1 MSVDTNENS
10 KYLVV
15 RLRNPG
21 KRNKSYQCNS
31 QGFIKVH

>member
-1 MSVDTNENS
+1 MSIDANENS

-15 RLRNPG
+15 RLRNPD
-21 KRNKSYQCNS
+21 KRNKIYQCNP